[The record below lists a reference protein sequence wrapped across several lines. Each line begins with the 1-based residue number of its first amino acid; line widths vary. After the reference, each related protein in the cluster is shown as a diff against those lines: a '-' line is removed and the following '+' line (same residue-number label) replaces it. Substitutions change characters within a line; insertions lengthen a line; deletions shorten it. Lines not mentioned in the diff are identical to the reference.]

1 VKEVWDVVRAVCGWF
16 YHWQTLVGALL
27 ALAAAWWT
35 IRIMRK
41 QMQAEEE
48 RHRHSLLR
56 KKMAA
61 RAQMPD
67 ALSGLSAYVRGCGDR
82 IKGATDTLPDEPV
95 AAVSALKQVIEF
107 IDDDA
112 AARTFQLV
120 SWYQVFRARD
130 MHDVPN
136 AAHPNFPERL
146 YDAALLQAYINSL
159 YDYARNEAD
168 EVDTAE
174 PSRDD
179 MIDGLKNAF
188 DLVYMAGH
196 RELFVGVY
204 PIIERRHKPAS

>member
-1 VKEVWDVVRAVCGWF
+1 MKEVWDFVNAVCGWL
-16 YHWQTLVGALL
+16 YHWQTLVGAIL
-27 ALAAAWWT
+27 ALAAALWT
-35 IRIMRK
+35 IRVMRK

-48 RHRHSLLR
+48 RHLYALRR

-67 ALSGLSAYVRGCGDR
+67 ALSELSAYMRRCADR
-82 IKGATDTLPDEPV
+82 IKGATDALPDEPV

-120 SWYQVFRARD
+120 SWYQVFRARNA
-130 MHDVPN
+130 HDVHNP
-136 AAHPNFPERL
+136 AHPNFPEQL

-159 YDYARNEAD
+159 YEYARNEAD
-168 EVDTAE
+168 EVDNAE
-174 PSRDD
+174 PSREAV
-179 MIDGLKNAF
+179 IDGLKNAF

-196 RELFVGVY
+196 RQLFAGVY
-204 PIIERRHKPAS
+204 PIIERRHKPTN